1 MSNLRGRRS
10 MAWVMTGF
18 VVAAAASMAPSSA
31 EAQTWRNLTSSRQLW
46 DAEPLEVQVNYGAG
60 ELTVGR
66 VDSEGLLYRMEMRYD
81 EDRVAPVAEFDS
93 ATRKLNLGLRG
104 REGRSGRR
112 DLSDARADIDLTD
125 QAPIDLA
132 LRFGAG
138 KATIDLTGLQ
148 IERLHLETGASE
160 AEMRISTPNPIRARD
175 VEMKAGAA
183 EFRVEGL
190 GNLRAERIT
199 FQGGV
204 GSTTLDFG
212 GVWEQDA
219 SARVQ
224 MGMGSV
230 VLRFPRSLAVQ
241 INRSAVLTSFN
252 ADGFTRRDGNFFS
265 DNWDT
270 ADRRLTVDLDAAFGS
285 VTVEWIDG

>member
-1 MSNLRGRRS
+1 MSNLRLLRPLS
-10 MAWVMTGF
+10 WLMTGA
-18 VVAAAASMAPSSA
+18 VVATAAAVPSTA

-46 DAEPLEVQVNYGAG
+46 DTQPISVAVSYGAG
-60 ELTVGR
+60 ELTVR
-66 VDSEGLLYRMEMRYD
+66 PIESDGLLYRMEMRYD
-81 EDRVAPVAEFDS
+81 EERVAPVAEFDS
-93 ATRKLNLGLRG
+93 ASRHLNLGLRKREDRGG
-104 REGRSGRR
+104 RG
-112 DLSDARADIDLTD
+112 DFSDARADIHLTD

-160 AEMRISTPNPIRARD
+160 AEMRISTPNPIRAKEVAMR
-175 VEMKAGAA
+175 AGAA

-190 GNLRAERIT
+190 GNLRAERIS

-212 GVWEQDA
+212 GAWEQDA

-230 VLRFPRSLAVQ
+230 VLRFPRSLAVR
-241 INRSAVLTSFN
+241 INRNAVLTSFD
-252 ADGFTRRDGNFFS
+252 ATGFTRRDGNFFS

-270 ADRRLTVDLDAAFGS
+270 AEQRLTLDLDAAFGS